1 MREALQQLPREIGGA
16 YRYSDRWFG
25 AFIERVFRG
34 HVTTGEALGSLATEL
49 IQTFSDSSTYT
60 LFPDV
65 SPLLA
70 RAQGMR
76 VGVVSNWGPRL
87 STLLG
92 GLGVEADLALTS
104 ALERL
109 EKPDPA
115 LFQRAL
121 TGLGVTAG
129 EALHVGDRLD
139 TDVLGARAAGIRPV
153 LLDRSGRMSTPP
165 GLRVVRSLEDLELT

>member
-1 MREALQQLPREIGGA
+1 MQQAIQLLPREIEGA
-16 YRYSDRWFG
+16 YRYSDRWFL

-34 HVTTGEALGSLATEL
+34 QLAAPEALGSLASDL
-49 IQTFSDSSTYT
+49 FQTFSDPGTYT
-60 LFPDV
+60 LFSDV
-65 SPLLA
+65 PPLLG
-70 RAQGMR
+70 RAKDLR

-87 STLLG
+87 SSLLG
-92 GLGVEADLALTS
+92 GLGVEVDIALTS

-121 TGLGVTAG
+121 TGLGVTAS

-165 GLRVVRSLEDLELT
+165 ELRVVRSLEDLELT